1 MKTKKNLA
9 LFALT
14 LGATAVLAAC
24 GGSKSD
30 SSQASSQ
37 NAGSSDNFKA
47 VMVSD
52 TGGID
57 DKSFNQGAW
66 EGLQEWGKNNG
77 GKTKGNGIDYIL
89 SKSESDYNTILFSQ
103 SDLNYKKLLKKQQK
117 QIQMHTLR
125 LSIVWLNNQT
135 LLQSTTKTKKQHSLL
150 GLQLV

>member
-1 MKTKKNLA
+1 MKTRKNLA

-47 VMVSD
+47 VMISD

-77 GKTKGNGIDYIL
+77 GKTKGNGID
-89 SKSESDYNTILFSQ
+89 
-103 SDLNYKKLLKKQQK
+103 
-117 QIQMHTLR
+117 
-125 LSIVWLNNQT
+125 
-135 LLQSTTKTKKQHSLL
+135 
-150 GLQLV
+150 

>member
-1 MKTKKNLA
+1 M
-9 LFALT
+9 T

-37 NAGSSDNFKA
+37 NNAGSSDNFKA

-66 EGLQEWGKNNG
+66 EGLQEWGKITVVKLKEMVLITFFQKQN
-77 GKTKGNGIDYIL
+77 L
-89 SKSESDYNTILFSQ
+89 TIL
-103 SDLNYKKLLKKQQK
+103 
-117 QIQMHTLR
+117 
-125 LSIVWLNNQT
+125 QT
-135 LLQSTTKTKKQHSLL
+135 LTLQF
-150 GLQLV
+150 

>member
-37 NAGSSDNFKA
+37 NNAGSSDNFKA
-47 VMVSD
+47 LMVSD

-66 EGLQEWGKNNG
+66 DGVKITVVKLKELVLITFFQKQN
-77 GKTKGNGIDYIL
+77 L
-89 SKSESDYNTILFSQ
+89 TIL
-103 SDLNYKKLLKKQQK
+103 
-117 QIQMHTLR
+117 
-125 LSIVWLNNQT
+125 QT
-135 LLQSTTKTKKQHSLL
+135 LTLQF
-150 GLQLV
+150 